1 MHNHKIQA
9 ALSVGVSGEGCTFF
23 YQQIKK
29 RQKPTQASPGYCLVQ
44 GTIEDK
50 LVRKLKGP
58 TDARGL

>member
-1 MHNHKIQA
+1 MPNNENSS
-9 ALSVGVSGEGCTFF
+9 LVF
-23 YQQIKK
+23 
-29 RQKPTQASPGYCLVQ
+29 PTQATPGYRLVQ